1 MSKEMQEHYFSI
13 VAKANLL
20 DVVIEKGFILPATL
34 EKCIAELDEVDQME
48 IRKVLNNE
56 NN

>member
-34 EKCIAELDEVDQME
+34 EKCIAELDDIDQME
-48 IRKVLNNE
+48 IRKAYKNGND
-56 NN
+56 